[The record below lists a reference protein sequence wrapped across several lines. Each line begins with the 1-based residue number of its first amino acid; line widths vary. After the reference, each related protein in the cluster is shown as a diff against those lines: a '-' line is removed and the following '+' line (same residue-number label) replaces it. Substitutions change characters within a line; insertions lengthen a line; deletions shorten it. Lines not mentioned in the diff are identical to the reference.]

1 MRGRRV
7 LQPPMVLLTGLA
19 AATVVDLALA
29 LDRGFVAVEEGT
41 LGARFGDAWTRYRQR
56 VQRWL

>member
-1 MRGRRV
+1 MRLRGAP
-7 LQPPMVLLTGLA
+7 QPPGLLLA
-19 AATVVDLALA
+19 VER
-29 LDRGFVAVEEGT
+29 DRGFVAAEERT

>member
-1 MRGRRV
+1 
-7 LQPPMVLLTGLA
+7 MVLLTGLA